1 MPKAKVSKAF
11 NDKRKNVGNSRTF
24 KQKQASK
31 RKNVGNSRTFKQKQA
46 SKKKKK

>member
-31 RKNVGNSRTFKQKQA
+31 
-46 SKKKKK
+46 KKKK